1 MFLRSFGRIK
11 TTSITLSSTAQ
22 VLASKEVLEE
32 RMDNGRIALEVNNT
46 EGEAAAYIG
55 DKDVTTT
62 TGIPVPAG
70 QTRIFPVQQG
80 SASAIY
86 GVGSGAVIIG
96 EYF

>member
-11 TTSITLSSTAQ
+11 TSSITLSSTAQ
-22 VLASKEVLEE
+22 KLASTEVLEE

-46 EGEAAAYIG
+46 EGESAAYIG
-55 DKDVTTT
+55 DENVTTT

-80 SASAIY
+80 CAGNIY
-86 GVGSGAVIIG
+86 GVGSGAVIIA

>member
-11 TTSITLSSTAQ
+11 TSSITLSSTAQ
-22 VLASKEVLEE
+22 KLASTEVLEE

-55 DKDVTTT
+55 DENVTSEN
-62 TGIPVPAG
+62 GIPVPAG

-80 SASAIY
+80 SAANIY
-86 GVGSGAVIIG
+86 GVGSGDVIIG